1 MSETSPIDPFTPAIH
16 LIYAPPSLE
25 FPTDES
31 LAESLTI
38 NDPGLD
44 PQSIHLTRSMDNPN
58 RFLGELRFSDHRV
71 QIAGL
76 PNPLPLEIINRTIHV
91 SPWQPQIRAAMRQ
104 HRSHLSLVYAGDSPS
119 PITQMIALYRAA
131 AALWNENL
139 LGIVNEN
146 AWTAHPPA
154 DFLDPDHLAAYQDH
168 LPFILWIGYVK
179 FYLDRERYWLVTKGH
194 HIFDVPDLA
203 SLVTNAAEEE
213 NTINRF
219 TEIFYYIYENDVAV
233 VAGDSLELASS
244 GEKLALGE
252 VTEHP
257 DWLMGPSGTLVV
269 SPLKKEN

>member
-1 MSETSPIDPFTPAIH
+1 MPETPPTDPFTPAIH
-16 LIYAPPSLE
+16 LVYAPPSLE
-25 FPTDES
+25 LPTDEA
-31 LAESLTI
+31 LAQGLTLS
-38 NDPGLD
+38 DPNLD
-44 PQSIHLTRSMDNPN
+44 PQSIQLTRTMDNPD
-58 RFLGELRFSDHRV
+58 RFLGELSFGDHLIR
-71 QIAGL
+71 IAGL
-76 PNPLPLEIINRTIHV
+76 PNPLPQDIIDHTVHV

-104 HRSHLSLVYAGDSPS
+104 HRSHLSLIYGGADPGPVS
-119 PITQMIALYRAA
+119 QMTALYRAA
-131 AALWNENL
+131 AALRDENL

-154 DFLDPDHLAAYQDH
+154 DFLDPDHLNSYKDQF
-168 LPFILWIGYVK
+168 PFILWVGYVK

-203 SLVTNAAEEE
+203 SLVTDSAEEE
-213 NTINRF
+213 NVINRF

-257 DWLMGPSGTLVV
+257 DWLMGPSGTLVIA
-269 SPLKKEN
+269 PLD